1 MTTSERRGPLT
12 LPERRAQ
19 PHEAVRDRV
28 ERILLG
34 RPRPG
39 PVPGGDMAAEA
50 GPL

>member
-1 MTTSERRGPLT
+1 MTISERRGPLT

-19 PHEAVRDRV
+19 PHGAVRDRV

-39 PVPGGDMAAEA
+39 PVPDGDVAAEPGA
-50 GPL
+50 